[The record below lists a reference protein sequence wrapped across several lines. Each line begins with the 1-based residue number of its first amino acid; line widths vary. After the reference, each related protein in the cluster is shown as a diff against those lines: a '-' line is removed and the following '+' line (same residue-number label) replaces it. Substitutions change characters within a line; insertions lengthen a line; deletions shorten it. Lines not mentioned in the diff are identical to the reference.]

1 MINFKVSQNIPIVNP
16 TTISPKPSNNIPLIN
31 IVWTNSIDSTYFVLS
46 LSSNSRKKR
55 QASVTPIYI
64 AFGLSTDQEM
74 GNDDV
79 AVCQLN
85 SDGTVHLYHYFNNG
99 KSSGLLSSTDP
110 VVGFSSIITSVTN
123 GNPTCSFTRAKT
135 MSSVSNYFDANNK
148 YYIITAS
155 GSVSSSGILVSLCII
170 KY

>member
-1 MINFKVSQNIPIVNP
+1 VQSNGFKI
-16 TTISPKPSNNIPLIN
+16 T
-31 IVWTNSIDSTYFVLS
+31 WTNSATSTNIVLS
-46 LSSNSRKKR
+46 MPSTSSRKRR
-55 QASVTPIYI
+55 QTSSPIYI
-64 AFGLSTDQEM
+64 AFGLSTDQQM

-110 VVGFSSIITSVTN
+110 VVGFSNIITSVAN

-155 GSVSSSGILVSLCII
+155 GSVSSSGILVSLCIA

>member
-1 MINFKVSQNIPIVNP
+1 MINFTANQNMPIVNP
-16 TTISPKPSNNIPLIN
+16 TTSSPKLSNNIPLIN
-31 IVWTNSIDSTYFVLS
+31 IIWTNSIDSTYIVLS

-85 SDGTVHLYHYFNNG
+85 SDGSVHLYHYYNEC
-99 KSSGLLSSTDP
+99 LYAPRYLSSSDAI
-110 VVGFSSIITSVTN
+110 VCFSNITTSVSD
-123 GNPTCSFTRAKT
+123 GNPTCSFNRAKT
-135 MSSVSNYFDANNK
+135 MPGVPNYFDVNNQ
-148 YYIITAS
+148 YYILTAS
-155 GSVSSSGILVSLCII
+155 GSVSSSG
-170 KY
+170 K